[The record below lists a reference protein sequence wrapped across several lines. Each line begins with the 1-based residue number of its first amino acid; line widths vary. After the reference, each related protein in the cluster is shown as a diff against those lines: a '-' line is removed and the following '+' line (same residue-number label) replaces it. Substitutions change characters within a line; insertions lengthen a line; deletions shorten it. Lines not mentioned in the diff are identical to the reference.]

1 MIANLITGA
10 SMTTCNKPGTN
21 LFNTFLARCGQGK
34 VSIKLINHIY
44 VRRDETYPSHNH
56 KVGSTENNITKAE
69 VFQGYRPMD
78 W

>member
-1 MIANLITGA
+1 MVTNQITGEYI
-10 SMTTCNKPGTN
+10 TTCNKSVTKVFSICHASYVK
-21 LFNTFLARCGQGK
+21 LKASVKGK
-34 VSIKLINHIY
+34 TQIY

>member
-10 SMTTCNKPGTN
+10 SMTTCNKPVTK
-21 LFNTFLARCGQGK
+21 LFSTFLAKCGQGK
-34 VSIKLINHIY
+34 VSRKGRTQRY
-44 VRRDETYPSHNH
+44 VSRDETYPSHSL
-56 KVGSTENNITKAE
+56 KVISKENNLTKAE